1 MKAIFPFLILALIGI
16 ALRLASSSESMCPTE
31 VESEHNL
38 TLLISGEE
46 LGYLEPC
53 GCAEGQLGGF
63 PRRDSV
69 IQQLA
74 VKGKTLLLV
83 ANGDLIDH
91 ASRQSELKAEIGFT
105 ALKEMGYV
113 AYNIGERDLLLG
125 VDRLRYLQNTSGIP
139 FLSANLFHGEN
150 RVFRPFVIHTVNP
163 HGNQIQ
169 IAIIGILSQSFENQ
183 IENAGAD
190 LRLED
195 PTAVLTGLVEK
206 LDQAADLIVLLVHAN
221 LAESE
226 RLASAF
232 PQIDVVVSGHEIEE
246 LHQDPVFVEN
256 TVLLNTG
263 TKGKAFGQ
271 LDIRWS
277 DDGAIPNYEFQPIF
291 LSERLPDSP
300 RMIELLTLYQ
310 QMLIAENL
318 SADLEQEPPATGGVY
333 VGSASCKGCHAEAY
347 TIWKKSK
354 HAHAYQTLV
363 SHGHAADPECL
374 TCHTVGF
381 GFQTGFV
388 NIETTPNLPDVGC
401 ENCHGVGGN
410 HVKNPKKGYGQV
422 TRANCLTCHT
432 TQNSPKFDY
441 EVYFPRIRHWNHI
454 GGNNETA
461 KGF

>member
-1 MKAIFPFLILALIGI
+1 MRVLPLLIFLILALIG
-16 ALRLASSSESMCPTE
+16 LVLQLASSSQSMRPTE
-31 VESEHNL
+31 AESGPSL

-63 PRRDSV
+63 PRRDSM

-74 VKGKTLLLV
+74 VKGKTLLPI
-83 ANGDLIDH
+83 ANGDLIDD
-91 ASRQSELKAEIGFT
+91 ASRQSELKAEIGFA
-105 ALKEMGYV
+105 ALKEMGYA

-125 VDRLRYLQNTSGIP
+125 IDRLKYLQGASGIP
-139 FLSANLFHGEN
+139 FLSANLFHGES
-150 RVFRPFVIHTVNP
+150 RAFQPFVLHTVNL
-163 HGNQIQ
+163 HGNEMQ
-169 IAIIGILSQSFENQ
+169 IAIVGVLSQSFEIQ
-183 IENAGAD
+183 VENAEAD
-190 LRLED
+190 LRLEN
-195 PTAVLTGLVEK
+195 PIAVLTDLVGSLEE
-206 LDQAADLIVLLVHAN
+206 AADLIVLLAHAD

-226 RLASAF
+226 ALASAF
-232 PQIDVVVSGHEIEE
+232 PQIDVVVSGHDQEE
-246 LHQDPVFVEN
+246 LHEDPVFVEKA
-256 TVLLNTG
+256 VLLNTG

-277 DDGAIPNYEFQPIF
+277 DDRAVPDYEFQALP

-300 RMIELLTLYQ
+300 RMVELLMLYQ
-310 QMLIAENL
+310 QMLLAENL
-318 SADLEQEPPATGGVY
+318 SVDLEREPPATGGMY
-333 VGSASCKGCHAEAY
+333 VGSASCKGCHAETYA
-347 TIWKKSK
+347 IWKKSK

-388 NIETTPNLPDVGC
+388 NMETTPSLPDVGC

-410 HVKNPKKGYGQV
+410 HVKNPQKGYGQV
-422 TRANCLTCHT
+422 TKADCLTCHT

-441 EVYFPRIRHWNHI
+441 EFYLPKIRHW
-454 GGNNETA
+454 
-461 KGF
+461 KGAGI

>member
-1 MKAIFPFLILALIGI
+1 MKAIFPFLILVLIGI
-16 ALRLASSSESMCPTE
+16 ALRLASSSQSMRPPE
-31 VESEHNL
+31 VEPEPYL

-74 VKGKTLLLV
+74 VKGKTLLPV
-83 ANGDLIDH
+83 ANGDLIND

-105 ALKEMGYV
+105 ALKEMGYA
-113 AYNIGERDLLLG
+113 AYNVGERDLLLG
-125 VDRLRYLQNTSGIP
+125 IDRLRHLQGTSGIP
-139 FLSANLFHGEN
+139 FLSANLFRGESQ
-150 RVFRPFVIHTVNP
+150 VFQSFVFHTVNL

-206 LDQAADLIVLLVHAN
+206 LDQAADLIVLLAHAD

-226 RLASAF
+226 VLASTF

-246 LHQDPVFVEN
+246 LQEDPVLIEN
-256 TVLLNTG
+256 AVLLNTG
-263 TKGKAFGQ
+263 TKGKAVGQ

-277 DDGAIPNYEFQPIF
+277 DDKAIPDYEFQPVF

-310 QMLIAENL
+310 QMLTAENL
-318 SADLEQEPPATGGVY
+318 SEDLEREPPATGGIY

-347 TIWKKSK
+347 AVWEKSK
-354 HAHAYQTLV
+354 HAHAYQTLA

-374 TCHTVGF
+374 MCHTVGF

-388 NIETTPNLPDVGC
+388 NMESTPNLPDVGC

-422 TRANCLTCHT
+422 TKANCLTCHT
-432 TQNSPKFDY
+432 VQNSPKFDY
-441 EVYFPRIRHWNHI
+441 EVYLPKIQHWNDI
-454 GGNNETA
+454 GGKNETA